1 MRRSEGSARIWK
13 QVLLVT
19 LLSAVILDVAVVL
32 PGPLPGN
39 PLSTN
44 GAVEVNELKRDL
56 LKAVANGAQE
66 QIFQCA
72 KDLEALN
79 VTDAPIGG
87 RWSLVFSTQTSGDAQ
102 EETLFSAITAGL
114 YRVFFRFAPF
124 LAGAQDRP
132 KIELLGPLSLSLG
145 NEQLVDLA
153 SKRVDNRVA
162 LRLGT
167 DGPKFTIRV
176 KGDLLG
182 DARDLEVTF
191 TSFGL
196 EFPNLPA
203 VELPLPRPTGRLRTT
218 FCDSTMRLSR
228 GGRGGLFVLKRL
240 KGER

>member
-56 LKAVANGAQE
+56 LKAVANGAQ
-66 QIFQCA
+66 
-72 KDLEALN
+72 ALN

-228 GGRGGLFVLKRL
+228 GGRGSLFVLKRL

>member
-1 MRRSEGSARIWK
+1 MAKLKGRMRRSEGNARIRK
-13 QVLLVT
+13 QALLVA

-32 PGPLPGN
+32 PGN

-44 GAVEVNELKRDL
+44 GAVNELKKDL

-72 KDLEALN
+72 RDLEELN
-79 VTDAPIGG
+79 VTDAPVGG
-87 RWSLVFSTQTSGDAQ
+87 RWSL
-102 EETLFSAITAGL
+102 TLFSAITAAL

-124 LAGAQDRP
+124 LAGSQDRP
-132 KIELLGPLSLSLG
+132 KIELLGPLSLSVG

-182 DARDLEVTF
+182 DDARDLEVTF

-196 EFPNLPA
+196 EFPNLPSL
-203 VELPLPRPTGRLRTT
+203 ELPLPRPTGRLRTT

-228 GGRGGLFVLKRL
+228 GGRGGLFILKRL
-240 KGER
+240 ERER